1 MLARDSTSG
10 CYSDTSKSQGSLGA
24 WGSFDAHRLLAL
36 CRQRFLD
43 MRLIVQDHESVG
55 LVTTKLSDEDAS
67 DRTRVLVR
75 GSPNFRRSH
84 LLNSSM
90 SGKPWPLKS
99 NTKSAIL
106 NEITRWVESGSDS

>member
-10 CYSDTSKSQGSLGA
+10 CYSDASKSQGSLGA
-24 WGSFDAHRLLAL
+24 WGSFECSSVACLVHATFPRHAIDSSGPRIRRTRDHQTL
-36 CRQRFLD
+36 RQ
-43 MRLIVQDHESVG
+43 
-55 LVTTKLSDEDAS
+55 DAS

-90 SGKPWPLKS
+90 SGTS
-99 NTKSAIL
+99 NLAGKEREVQI
-106 NEITRWVESGSDS
+106 